1 MSRKLIKYF
10 CVALAIFGIVSAGN
24 WHVTTF
30 ELTVIII
37 ALACCLVT
45 VTIQL
50 MDSQAGAGDTS
61 DDPEPIEVVTIENSA
76 DLLELYMNKSADDM
90 QSKLKEFD
98 NYANIERL
106 INIYERSGVEL
117 PLELINELVAFD
129 ELPDMLAFMEK
140 RRKSYASQLRQSIY
154 IEKPKTLDKLRK
166 L

>member
-1 MSRKLIKYF
+1 MSRKLFKYF
-10 CVALAIFGIVSAGN
+10 CVALAIFGIVSADN
-24 WHVTTF
+24 WYVTRF
-30 ELTVIII
+30 GLTIIII

-50 MDSQAGAGDTS
+50 MDLQGEIDNLPSN
-61 DDPEPIEVVTIENSA
+61 DDIEVITIEDST
-76 DLLELYMNKSADDM
+76 DLIELYMNKSADEL

-98 NYANIERL
+98 GYANIERL

-117 PLELINELVAFD
+117 PLELINELTVFD